1 MADTDITTFIKR
13 SDLSRDRSEQRP
25 ERFNV
30 GDKVDAAVIS
40 LDKHSRRITV
50 SIKALEIAEEKQ
62 AVAQY
67 GSSDSGASL
76 GDIFK
81 AAIKKKE
88 GADEKTEDGRGQRAA
103 DPKSSDRT
111 SNRWRQA
118 AGLRASAADGRGC
131 PRWRAGRRRRQACHP
146 FEQEALSARHSRHG
160 IRDRNRP

>member
-1 MADTDITTFIKR
+1 MQDNGIEVKIADTDITTFIKR

-30 GDKVDAAVIS
+30 GDKVDAAVTS
-40 LDKHSRRITV
+40 VDKDSRRITV

-88 GADEKTEDGRGQRAA
+88 GADEKKDDEEGQLELIRLGNGTSRRGGAR
-103 DPKSSDRT
+103 P
-111 SNRWRQA
+111 
-118 AGLRASAADGRGC
+118 L
-131 PRWRAGRRRRQACHP
+131 PR
-146 FEQEALSARHSRHG
+146 
-160 IRDRNRP
+160 